1 MVLNLEQDGI
11 DVYKALASNTRIQI
25 LSILASKPAT
35 ASELALELHMSKA
48 IVSRHL
54 KELEN
59 AKLIHLSHNFKSS
72 DDRKKVYTLKVDQIQ
87 INFPRKIYL
96 PFKKKTTEIKLGLYS
111 DFEIHPTCGLAS
123 STRVIGQFDDPRSFV
138 SNERADASLLWFT
151 KGYIEYRIPNLLN
164 GNEHPELLELSMEI
178 SSEFPDSNNIWP
190 SDISFS
196 INGIDIALWTC
207 PGNYS
212 DVRGKLNPPWWENN
226 FSQYGHL
233 IHLRSSHLNTNIDA
247 HYMSDVTIDDLKL
260 DDSPWIT
267 LRISVKEDAAN
278 SGGLT
283 LFGNS
288 FGNAPQDILLTLYY
302 SEQG

>member
-1 MVLNLEQDGI
+1 MVLDLEQDGI
-11 DVYKALASNTRIQI
+11 DVYKALASKTRIRI
-25 LSILASKPAT
+25 LTILASKPST
-35 ASELALELHMSKA
+35 ASELALELNISKA

-87 INFPRKIYL
+87 INFPYKIYL
-96 PFKKKTTEIKLGLYS
+96 PFKKKTSTIKLGLFS
-111 DFEIHPTCGLAS
+111 DFEIQPTCGLAS
-123 STRVIGQFDDPRSFV
+123 STHVIGQFDDPRSFV
-138 SNERADASLLWFT
+138 SNERVDASLLWFA
-151 KGYIEYRIPNLLN
+151 KGYVEYRIPNLLN
-164 GNEHPELLELSMEI
+164 QNEHPELLELSLEI
-178 SSEFPDSNNIWP
+178 SSEFPGSNNIWP

-196 INGIDIALWTC
+196 INGTDIALWTC

-212 DVRGKLNPPWWENN
+212 NVRGKLNPGWWENQ

-233 IHLRSSHLNTNIDA
+233 IHLRSSHQNTNIDA
-247 HYMSDVTIDDLKL
+247 QYMSDVTIDDLKL
-260 DDSPWIT
+260 EDSPWIT
-267 LRISVKEDAAN
+267 LRISVKDDAAN

-283 LFGNS
+283 IFGNS

-302 SEQG
+302 SEQE